1 MKKNRLDLFLV
12 NKKLVKSRNFAQNL
26 ITNQKVKVNN
36 HIITKPNFLVNI
48 DDTVELIQSD
58 NYVSRGAYK
67 LKAAIENF
75 KINLK
80 NLIVVD
86 IGASTG
92 GFSQVM
98 LENNVKKI
106 YAIDVG
112 TNQLDK
118 QIKENEKVINLE
130 KTNFK
135 NIQKNLIKDKINFIC
150 VDVSFISV
158 FLIIKKIIELEWKDW
173 KAVVLLKPQFEI
185 GKKISKTKG
194 FAKKSDH
201 FKIIEDFKKLLSSLN
216 IKNLGFIESPIKGA
230 KKENTEY
237 LFYLEYS
244 YGK

>member
-1 MKKNRLDLFLV
+1 MEKNRLDLFLV
-12 NKKLVKSRNFAQNL
+12 NNNLAKSRNFAQNL
-26 ITNQKVKVNN
+26 IINQKVKVNN
-36 HIITKPNFLVNI
+36 QIIVKPNYLINPK
-48 DDTVELIQSD
+48 DKVELIQTIS
-58 NYVSRGAYK
+58 YVSRGAYK
-67 LKAAIENF
+67 LKAAIDNF
-75 KINLK
+75 QINLN
-80 NLIVVD
+80 NLIAVD

-98 LENNVKKI
+98 LENNIKKI

-118 QIKENEKVINLE
+118 QIKENQKVINLE

-135 NIQKNLIKDKINFIC
+135 NFDKNLIKEKIDFIC
-150 VDVSFISV
+150 IDVSFISV
-158 FLIIKKIIELEWKDW
+158 FLIIKKIIELNWKDW

-194 FAKKSDH
+194 YAKKSDH
-201 FKIIEDFKKLLSSLN
+201 YKIIENFKQLISSLN
-216 IKNLGFIESPIKGA
+216 IKNLGYIESPIKGA

-237 LFYLEYS
+237 LFYLEYP